1 MRVMFMDEARFGRM
15 NRPVR
20 CWAPP
25 GARPVVDCQ
34 TVREHAYAY
43 GAVCP
48 RDGALCSL
56 IMPSMH
62 AGCFGLFCEEVAG
75 RHPGETVVL
84 VCDGAASHTA
94 AELSLPGN
102 IRILTLP
109 PYSPELNPTEQLW
122 DLIRERW
129 FSNVAHAS
137 MDAVE
142 DALLA
147 ALRTLE
153 DDPEAI
159 RSLTDREWIIDSTN
173 LTAG

>member
-1 MRVMFMDEARFGRM
+1 MFMDEARFGRM

-25 GARPVVDCQ
+25 GVRPVVDCQ
-34 TVREHAYAY
+34 TVREYAYAY
-43 GAVCP
+43 GALCP
-48 RDGALCSL
+48 HDGTLCSL
-56 IMPSMH
+56 ILPSMH
-62 AGCFGLFCEEVAG
+62 TGCFELFCAEVSR
-75 RHPGETVVL
+75 RHPGELVVL
-84 VCDGAASHTA
+84 VCDGAGSHTA
-94 AELSLPGN
+94 GGLSLPEN
-102 IRILTLP
+102 LRVLTLP

-137 MDAVE
+137 MAAVE

-147 ALRTLE
+147 ALRALE
-153 DDPEAI
+153 DEPETI
-159 RSLTDREWIIDSTN
+159 RSLANRDWIIKSTN